1 MSAVTVERREIQV
14 IDRSSGEV
22 VHRVD
27 VTGKGEVE
35 CERVA
40 SRLRQAIN
48 EEEFYLDDTAAGRL
62 D

>member
-1 MSAVTVERREIQV
+1 MTDHREIQV

-35 CERVA
+35 CERIA
-40 SRLRQAIN
+40 SKLRQTIN